1 MKCSILD
8 RASVYW
14 PNTWK
19 KLHVLSPHLCYYCMS
34 IETLLKATGSCVTGC
49 ALLWFLLTQQ
59 EKHWFYWPAVLL
71 CGALV
76 YRNDCIW
83 KMSWFYLTSCSLWK
97 TTTLPPLSPVAK
109 SSPVELNST
118 VEMMSAA
125 TEHKR
130 AFMYTRLTTL
140 LKYNVAGHYR
150 KINHIKLI
158 LYLSEEVYLEV
169 NGCTLC
175 HLLHSYLLNT

>member
-1 MKCSILD
+1 MKCSIWD

-19 KLHVLSPHLCYYCMS
+19 KASRPEPSPVLLLCVYWSPVKGHRKLCYR
-34 IETLLKATGSCVTGC
+34 V
-49 ALLWFLLTQQ
+49 LLWFLLTQQ
-59 EKHWFYWPAVLL
+59 EKHWYYWPAVLL

-76 YRNDCIW
+76 YRNDCVW

-140 LKYNVAGHYR
+140 LKCNVAGHYR

-169 NGCTLC
+169 NDCTLC